1 MFLRGSGFVF
11 VGDKPR
17 NPESVRLMNAL
28 KLLAAH
34 YSNASLVLRIFIGLV
49 LGILLAWIAP
59 AAALKVGLLGEL
71 FILALKAV
79 APILVLVLVTASLA
93 ARQGSQPTHVR
104 PVLLMYLISTFC
116 AAALAVCAS
125 FLFPTTLALDV
136 SKADGNPPGSIVEVL
151 HNLLVSIFVG
161 PVQALNTSNFIAILA
176 WAVLLGVFLRHA
188 APSTRTL
195 LTDISNALTKA
206 VQFVINLAPIGI
218 FGLVASTMADSG
230 FEALASYA
238 RLLVVMVGCM
248 LVMTLLINPLLVY
261 LKLRRNPYPLLLTI
275 LRESA
280 VTAFFTRSSA
290 ANIPVNLRLCE
301 KLKLDR
307 ETYSITI
314 PLGATINMAGAA
326 VTISVMTLAATHTL
340 GIPVD
345 LPTALL
351 LCVVSSLAAAGVSG
365 VAGGSLLL
373 IPMATSLFGIDA
385 EIAMQVVSIG
395 FVISVVQDSFETALN
410 SHTDVVFTATV
421 SYANQAQGAGH
432 AAPAES
438 AAAPADISA
447 R

>member
-1 MFLRGSGFVF
+1 
-11 VGDKPR
+11 
-17 NPESVRLMNAL
+17 MNAL
-28 KLLAAH
+28 KLLAAC
-34 YSNASLVLRIFIGLV
+34 YSNTSLVLRIFIALL
-49 LGILLAWIAP
+49 LGILLAYAAP
-59 AAALKVGLLGEL
+59 GAALKVGLLGEL

-93 ARQGSQPTHVR
+93 SRQGSQPTHVR
-104 PVLLMYLISTFC
+104 PVLVMYLISTFS

-136 SKADGNPPGSIVEVL
+136 SKADGNPPGSILEVL
-151 HNLLVSIFVG
+151 HSLLLSIFVG
-161 PVQALNTSNFIAILA
+161 PVQALSSANFIAILA
-176 WAVLLGVFLRHA
+176 WAVLLGIFLRHA
-188 APSTRTL
+188 APTTRTL
-195 LTDISNALTKA
+195 LSDLSNALTRA
-206 VQFVINLAPIGI
+206 VQFVINLAPFGI
-218 FGLVASTMADSG
+218 FGLVASTLADAG
-230 FEALASYA
+230 FGALASYA
-238 RLLVVMVGCM
+238 RLLAVMVGCM
-248 LVMTLLINPLLVY
+248 LTMALLVNPLLMY

-326 VTISVMTLAATHTL
+326 VTISVMALAATHTL

-351 LCVVSSLAAAGVSG
+351 LCMVSSLAAAGVSG

-410 SHTDVVFTATV
+410 SHTDVVFTAV
-421 SYANQAQGAGH
+421 ASYANEAQAQPEG
-432 AAPAES
+432 S
-438 AAAPADISA
+438 AAQADVSA
-447 R
+447 

>member
-1 MFLRGSGFVF
+1 MT
-11 VGDKPR
+11 
-17 NPESVRLMNAL
+17 AL
-28 KLLAAH
+28 KLLAAY
-34 YSNASLVLRIFIGLV
+34 YSNTSLVLRIFIALV

-59 AAALKVGLLGEL
+59 AAALKVSLLGEL

-125 FLFPTTLALDV
+125 FLFPTTLSLDV
-136 SKADGNPPGSIVEVL
+136 SAAAGNPPSSILEVL

-161 PVQALNTSNFIAILA
+161 PVQALNSSSFIAILA

-188 APSTRTL
+188 APSTRTM
-195 LTDISNALTKA
+195 LTDVSNALTKA
-206 VQFVINLAPIGI
+206 VQFVINLAPFGI

-230 FEALASYA
+230 FAALASYA
-238 RLLVVMVGCM
+238 RLLIVMVSCM
-248 LVMTLLINPLLVY
+248 LIIALVVNPLLVY
-261 LKLRRNPYPLLLTI
+261 IKLRRNPYPLLLTI

-326 VTISVMTLAATHTL
+326 VTISVMALAATHTL

-385 EIAMQVVSIG
+385 DIAMQVVSIG

-410 SHTDVVFTATV
+410 SHTDVVFTAAA
-421 SYANQAQGAGH
+421 SYASE
-432 AAPAES
+432 APAVDGVAQVEGDVN
-438 AAAPADISA
+438 A
-447 R
+447 

>member
-1 MFLRGSGFVF
+1 
-11 VGDKPR
+11 
-17 NPESVRLMNAL
+17 MNAL
-28 KLLAAH
+28 KLLAAY

-49 LGILLAWIAP
+49 LGTLLAWIAP
-59 AAALKVGLLGEL
+59 AAALKVGLFGEL

-93 ARQGSQPTHVR
+93 SRQSNQPTHIR
-104 PVLLMYLISTFC
+104 PVLMMYLISTFS

-125 FLFPTTLALDV
+125 FLFPTLLTLDV
-136 SKADGNPPGSIVEVL
+136 SSAEGNPPGSIIEVL
-151 HNLLVSIFVG
+151 HNLLTSIFVG
-161 PVQALNTSNFIAILA
+161 PVQALNTSNYIAILA

-188 APSTRTL
+188 APSTRTM
-195 LTDISNALTKA
+195 LTDVSNAFTKA

-218 FGLVASTMADSG
+218 FGLVASTLADSG
-230 FEALASYA
+230 FEALITYA
-238 RLLVVMVGCM
+238 RLLIVMVSCM
-248 LVMTLLINPLLVY
+248 LIVTFVINPLIAY
-261 LKLRRNPYPLLLTI
+261 IKMRRNPYPLLMTV

-307 ETYSITI
+307 DTYSITI

-326 VTISVMTLAATHTL
+326 VTISVMALAATHTL

-410 SHTDVVFTATV
+410 SHTDVVFTAAV
-421 SYANQAQGAGH
+421 SYANQAQEAGSAVPAQSN
-432 AAPAES
+432 AAQADVS
-438 AAAPADISA
+438 A
-447 R
+447 

>member
-1 MFLRGSGFVF
+1 MNVF
-11 VGDKPR
+11 
-17 NPESVRLMNAL
+17 
-28 KLLAAH
+28 KLLLER
-34 YSNASLVLRIFIGLV
+34 YTSISLVLRIFIGLV

-59 AAALKVGLLGEL
+59 AIALKVGLLGEL

-79 APILVLVLVTASLA
+79 APVLVLVLVTASLA
-93 ARQGSQPTHVR
+93 SRQGSQPTHVR
-104 PVLLMYLISTFC
+104 PVLMMYLISTFC

-136 SKADGNPPGSIVEVL
+136 SKAEGNPPGSILEVL

-161 PVQALNTSNFIAILA
+161 PVQALSSANFIAILA

-195 LTDISNALTKA
+195 LSDLSDALTRA
-206 VQFVINLAPIGI
+206 VQFVINLAPFGI
-218 FGLVASTMADSG
+218 FGLVANTLADAG
-230 FEALASYA
+230 FGALASYA
-238 RLLVVMVGCM
+238 HLLAVMVGCM
-248 LVMTLLINPLLVY
+248 LIMALLINPLLMY

-280 VTAFFTRSSA
+280 ITAFFTRSSA

-301 KLKLDR
+301 KLRLDR

-326 VTISVMTLAATHTL
+326 VTISVMALATTHTL

-345 LPTALL
+345 LATALL

-410 SHTDVVFTATV
+410 SHTDVVFTAV
-421 SYANQAQGAGH
+421 ASYD
-432 AAPAES
+432 AES
-438 AAAPADISA
+438 AKANRGA
-447 R
+447 